1 MGWAGF
7 AAVFAGFFVTHSVP
21 VRPGA
26 KERLVSLLGPRG
38 FGLACSALSLAML
51 ALLIRAAG
59 AAPLSAALVSGGLA
73 PARGA
78 SGHVGG
84 VPDPGV
90 FHRAAPLPQPLSWR
104 SASRRCWRASLPSP
118 R

>member
-7 AAVFAGFFVTHSVP
+7 AAIFAGFFLTHSVP
-21 VRPGA
+21 VRPGVKA
-26 KERLVSLLGPRG
+26 RLIGLLGSRG
-38 FGLACSALSLAML
+38 FGLAYSALSLAML
-51 ALLIRAAG
+51 VVLIRAAG
-59 AAPLSAALVSGGLA
+59 AAPLSAALVSCGLA

-90 FHRAAPLPQPLSWR
+90 FHRAAPLPQPLS
-104 SASRRCWRASLPSP
+104 
-118 R
+118 